1 MKEDFLQFRVDDVS
15 ETKDMRMML
24 LRNLLI
30 AWVALQ
36 TIAMLLICQ
45 IARSPKTWISMSLC
59 VSSTASHKSNYS
71 YKAAVIL
78 STYLWRTLFDRNVLV
93 QLIYENDED
102 YWAARDLEGTLLI
115 LGADVLVTRSEV
127 NISCVLMG
135 QTARIL
141 AYNHHAVSED
151 DIVMTADT
159 DLFPTNP
166 QFLGPL
172 GRYQASSSYDG
183 RAGQSNV
190 K

>member
-1 MKEDFLQFRVDDVS
+1 
-15 ETKDMRMML
+15 MRMIL

-36 TIAMLLICQ
+36 TIAMFLICQ
-45 IARSPKTWISMSLC
+45 IARSPKTWISLSLC

-71 YKAAVIL
+71 YKAAVVL
-78 STYLWRTLFDRNVLV
+78 STYLWRTLYERNVLV
-93 QLIYENDED
+93 QLIYENDLD
-102 YWAARDLEGTLLI
+102 YLNARDLEQALLM
-115 LGADVLVTRSEV
+115 LGAHVVVRPSEV

-141 AYNHHAVSED
+141 AYNFHAVSDD

-159 DLFPTNP
+159 DLFPTHP

-172 GRYQASSSYDG
+172 GRYQVSSTYGALVNLKCDH
-183 RAGQSNV
+183 
-190 K
+190 